1 MTFSTV
7 PALVFLVAVS
17 QALPAATPVPTK
29 SKAPAANSH
38 VSDAEID
45 RALRAKFAK
54 SKISVDKFTAHVQ
67 GGVVTIE
74 GKTDVIQ
81 HKGVATRMAKNAG
94 AIAVVNNVV
103 ISEGARE
110 RAAGNLAKVR
120 HRAQIKP
127 AARSGT

>member
-1 MTFSTV
+1 MTSRLV
-7 PALVFLVAVS
+7 PALAFLVAVS
-17 QALPAATPVPTK
+17 QALPAATPVSSK
-29 SKAPAANSH
+29 SKVPAAHSRL
-38 VSDAEID
+38 SDAEID

-54 SKISVDKFTAHVQ
+54 SKISVDKFTTHVQ

-94 AIAVVNNVV
+94 AIAVVNNVS
-103 ISEGARE
+103 ISEAARAK
-110 RAAGNLAKVR
+110 AAGNLSKVR

-127 AARSGT
+127 VARAG